1 MDPGQ
6 QIRCCNAHYLMIS
19 VTLSATGMTTIDLMA
34 QLKSVFLCIAIT
46 SMLASCGTKYS
57 TTQPAPTRQPV
68 ELPPPPPLPTEEIP
82 TQELPEPAVIRPTR
96 KPDIE
101 EARSLPAAIS
111 LRDQAKVAAGNDDH
125 SRAIGL
131 LERAIR
137 ISPSD
142 PATFE
147 ALAESHLAMN
157 RPAQALELTRRALNL
172 NPNIEQR
179 ISLQALARRCEAQL

>member
-1 MDPGQ
+1 
-6 QIRCCNAHYLMIS
+6 
-19 VTLSATGMTTIDLMA
+19 MT
-34 QLKSVFLCIAIT
+34 QLKSVYICIALT
-46 SMLASCGTKYS
+46 SLLTACGTKYS
-57 TTQPAPTRQPV
+57 SPQVSTPQPV
-68 ELPPPPPLPTEEIP
+68 ELPPPPLPAEDIP
-82 TQELPEPAVIRPTR
+82 VAATPETPVIRPTR
-96 KPDIE
+96 RTDTE

-172 NPNIEQR
+172 NPTIEQR
-179 ISLQALARRCEAQL
+179 ISLEALARRCEAML